1 MEEQIKENPLENY
14 RYAGFGVRLSAFIID
29 SAIYMLIAY
38 LIWGNQ
44 VVNTSDGGIY
54 IGLKN
59 WQMVVPL
66 LYFFLNWLILSSSIG
81 KLIFGLKIINEE
93 GNRINIKEIGLR
105 LLMYLFMIIGVWF
118 LFANKKRQ
126 TLHDLAAKTF
136 VVFRKKEQKP
146 QEIE

>member
-1 MEEQIKENPLENY
+1 MEDNTIEKQAKEY

-29 SAIYMLIAY
+29 SAIYMFIAY

-44 VVNTSDGGIY
+44 VVNTSNGGIY

-59 WQMVVPL
+59 WQMIVPL

-81 KLIFGLKIINEE
+81 KVIFGLKMINEE

-118 LFANKKRQ
+118 LFGSKKRQ
-126 TLHDLAAKTF
+126 TLHDIVAKTF
-136 VVFRKKEQKP
+136 VVYRKLQDKP
-146 QEIE
+146 IEM

>member
-1 MEEQIKENPLENY
+1 MEENSIEKKPKEFK
-14 RYAGFGVRLSAFIID
+14 YAGFGVRLSAFIID

-54 IGLKN
+54 IGLKS
-59 WQMVVPL
+59 WQMIVPL

-105 LLMYLFMIIGVWF
+105 LLMYIFMIIGVCF

-126 TLHDLAAKTF
+126 TLHDIVAKTF
-136 VVFRKKEQKP
+136 VVYRKLQEKP
-146 QEIE
+146 KVE

>member
-1 MEEQIKENPLENY
+1 MEENTIEKQAKEY

-29 SAIYMLIAY
+29 TAIYMLIAY

-44 VVNTSDGGIY
+44 VVNTSNGGIY

-59 WQMVVPL
+59 WQMIVPL

-81 KLIFGLKIINEE
+81 KVIFGLKMINEE

-118 LFANKKRQ
+118 LFGNKKRQ
-126 TLHDLAAKTF
+126 TLHDIVAKTF
-136 VVFRKKEQKP
+136 VVYRKLQDKPKEM
-146 QEIE
+146 

>member
-1 MEEQIKENPLENY
+1 MEENTIENPLENY
-14 RYAGFGVRLSAFIID
+14 KYAGFGVRLSAFIID

-59 WQMVVPL
+59 WQMIVPL

-81 KLIFGLKIINEE
+81 KLIFGLKMINEE
-93 GNRINIKEIGLR
+93 GNRINIKEIGMR
-105 LLMYLFMIIGVWF
+105 LLMYLFIIIGVWF
-118 LFANKKRQ
+118 LFTNKKKQ
-126 TLHDLAAKTF
+126 ALHDIAAKTF
-136 VVFRKKEQKP
+136 VVFKKKELKP
-146 QEIE
+146 QEKE